1 MTKISPKALVAS
13 VGDVDI
19 QYLLYPGKGMPIV
32 FLHATGFMPWIWD
45 PIARQ
50 LAGDHM
56 VIAPYFCDHRS
67 ADPEQ
72 GGLAWHIL
80 AKDIAG
86 LFDKLALEKPFV
98 VGHSMG
104 AVIAALSEANYGP
117 RASGMLLIE
126 PIFLPQ
132 EFYGVKIGV
141 NDHPLASKSIRRRN
155 HWDSEEEAKDYLRK
169 KPLFASWDEEMLDL
183 YIARGMKPD
192 DNNGLTLVCTPVREA
207 SLFMGSVIT
216 DPWPLLQK
224 VSCPTLLAEGE
235 KSENRAFIDLKKA
248 AAMLPKGRYRLIEGA
263 GHLIPM
269 ERPRATASLVKELVE
284 QAAAPA
290 K

>member
-1 MTKISPKALVAS
+1 
-13 VGDVDI
+13 
-19 QYLLYPGKGMPIV
+19 
-32 FLHATGFMPWIWD
+32 MPWIWD
-45 PIARQ
+45 PIAKE
-50 LAGDHM
+50 LAGDHT

-80 AKDIAG
+80 AKDLAG
-86 LFDKLALEKPFV
+86 LFDALSLKKPFV

-104 AVIAALSEANYGP
+104 AVIAALAEANYGP

-132 EFYGVKIGV
+132 ELYKVKMGVD
-141 NDHPLASKSIRRRN
+141 DHPLASKSIRRRN
-155 HWDSEEEAKDYLRK
+155 HWNSEEEAKDYLRK

-183 YIARGMKPD
+183 YIARGMKPS
-192 DNNGLTLVCTPVREA
+192 DNAGLTLACTPVKEA

-224 VSCPTLLAEGE
+224 ISCPTLVAEGE
-235 KSENRAFIDLKKA
+235 KSENRAYIDLKKA
-248 AAMLPKGRYRLIEGA
+248 ADTLPKGQYRLIEGA

-269 ERPRATASLVKELVE
+269 ERPRATASLVKELVA
-284 QAAAPA
+284 QAAGEAPQ
-290 K
+290 